1 MCASVSTRRSQPVE
15 HNRYLLCRP
24 HPASD
29 ISPSIQQ
36 PWLLP
41 SSDFWLFLSRRSIP
55 TNWLCQLK
63 RLQDMRTAG
72 HGLTTNTHARMLFL
86 RLLSHASA
94 WLKARRSNSMLSQV
108 DRLLGASPCMDV
120 RIHLCKESSAD
131 AVAGQVV
138 LASDTQLDIATV
150 AIKLSGSATS
160 RVHSGRLTESHQVC
174 LFFLLAEK

>member
-1 MCASVSTRRSQPVE
+1 
-15 HNRYLLCRP
+15 
-24 HPASD
+24 
-29 ISPSIQQ
+29 
-36 PWLLP
+36 
-41 SSDFWLFLSRRSIP
+41 
-55 TNWLCQLK
+55 
-63 RLQDMRTAG
+63 MRTAG

-86 RLLSHASA
+86 SLLSHASA

-150 AIKLSGSATS
+150 AIRLSGSATS
-160 RVHSGRLTESHQVC
+160 RVHSGRLSESHQVC
-174 LFFLLAEK
+174 LFFCWLKSEKSMLIRTALQYIRAAVPAE